1 MMLPTPKQHFSSVCQ
16 KIKIQHCKAWM
27 QCLKCY
33 GIIAKEVNSCTIR
46 NREIDMKLIVGRE
59 YLENE

>member
-1 MMLPTPKQHFSSVCQ
+1 M
-16 KIKIQHCKAWM
+16 M